1 MKFTYRINKK
11 NEQINPLIEKLKENF
26 EYDNKKP
33 EYVFV
38 FGGDGTMLKTVHEFE
53 KEIDNLTFIGIN
65 FGSLGFYTDFTI
77 DTFDNLITMLKTNNY
92 EIINLPLIEYKVSS
106 NDKKIKPIMGLA
118 LNEVTIISP
127 IKTMVMD
134 VYLNNNKFESF
145 RGTGLATSTPSGST
159 AYNKS
164 LGGSIIDI
172 NLKAMQLTEI
182 ASINNRI
189 YKTIGSS
196 IILNEQSTIT
206 LVPQKYFNMIMTMDN
221 ESKHIEPFSKLEIRL
236 STKNVKLL
244 ASKNHSFFNRVKD
257 AFLG

>member
-11 NEQINPLIEKLKENF
+11 NDQVKPLIEKLKANF
-26 EYDNKKP
+26 EYDNKNP
-33 EYVFV
+33 EYIFV

-53 KEIDNLTFIGIN
+53 KIINDVVFIGIN
-65 FGSLGFYTDFTI
+65 FGTLGFYTDFTI
-77 DTFDNLITMLKTNNY
+77 DTFDNLIEIIKNNDY
-92 EIINLPLIEYKVSS
+92 EIINLPLIEYLVTS
-106 NDKKIKPIMGLA
+106 NDKRVKPITGLA

-134 VYLNNNKFESF
+134 VYLNDNKFESF
-145 RGTGLATSTPSGST
+145 RGTGLAVSTPSGST

-172 NLKAMQLTEI
+172 NLRTMQLTEI
-182 ASINNRI
+182 ASINNRV

-196 IILNEQSTIT
+196 IVLNEKSKIT

-221 ESKHIEPFSKLEIRL
+221 ESEHIEPFSKLEIKM
-236 STKNVKLL
+236 SSSNVKLL
-244 ASKNHSFFNRVKD
+244 ANKNHSFFNRVKD